1 MSQKKMKEMMNLFKN
16 QNQKLIASHLS
27 LSLIQ
32 MNHEKN
38 KFMSKFQMKLKS
50 QMASSDGVSFV
61 DQLLTIIVKI
71 DIQFAVLNASNDSL
85 TLLTPSNLKVRKI
98 CQNFLIMIKS
108 RDISPMPLFCLNQS
122 AKILIRLMLQIQ
134 VVTP

>member
-1 MSQKKMKEMMNLFKN
+1 MSQKKMKEMMSLFKN
-16 QNQKLIASHLS
+16 QNQKLIASHLN

-32 MNHEKN
+32 MNLEKN
-38 KFMSKFQMKLKS
+38 KFMSKFQMKLKL
-50 QMASSDGVSFV
+50 QMASLDGVSFV

-71 DIQFAVLNASNDSL
+71 DIQFVVLNASNDSL
-85 TLLTPSNLKVRKI
+85 TLLTPLNHKMRKI

-108 RDISPMPLFCLNQS
+108 RDIYQMPLFCLNQF
-122 AKILIRLMLQIQ
+122 AKISIRLMLQIQ